1 MKICLLFI
9 IFASLFFSPAVRAQ
23 KQFSK
28 TYPANRNVRLQLT
41 NLMGTIEVYGW
52 DREEIR
58 VKASMESPA
67 AKMLPESSNESLAI
81 NVVRDNQGRT
91 DVGSVNFKV
100 WVPYGSAVDIETK
113 TGNLQ
118 VRDLSG
124 SMIRAK
130 ISLEGDINLSNIR
143 AGTVIAESSIGN
155 IFFDGDLQ
163 SGGTYSFKLTRG
175 DINVRIPFTSS
186 FQLSAT
192 ASDANNFA
200 LGALANSGLS
210 FAGGGRKVTGS
221 VNDGR
226 ANMTILNKRGTIA
239 FILR

>member
-9 IFASLFFSPAVRAQ
+9 IASLIFPPAVWAQ

-28 TYPANRNVRLQLT
+28 TYPASRNVRLQLT
-41 NLMGTIEVYGW
+41 NLTGTIEVYGW
-52 DREEIR
+52 EREEIR
-58 VKASMESPA
+58 VKASMESPT
-67 AKMLPESSNESLAI
+67 AKMLPESSSQNLTI
-81 NVVRDNQGRT
+81 NIVRDNQGRG
-91 DVGSVNFKV
+91 DIGSVNFKV

-113 TGNLQ
+113 MGNLS

-130 ISLEGDINLSNIR
+130 ISTDGDINLSNIR
-143 AGTVIAESSIGN
+143 ANTVMAESSIGN
-155 IFFDGDLQ
+155 IFFDGELKTD
-163 SGGTYSFKLTRG
+163 GTYSFRLTRG

-186 FQLSAT
+186 FRLAAT
-192 ASDANNFA
+192 ASEPNNFA
-200 LGALANSGLS
+200 LGPLANSGLS
-210 FAGGGRKVTGS
+210 FASGGRKVTGS

>member
-9 IFASLFFSPAVRAQ
+9 IASLIFSPAVWAQ

-41 NLMGTIEVYGW
+41 NITGTIEVYGW
-52 DREEIR
+52 ERDEIR
-58 VKASMESPA
+58 VKASMESSA
-67 AKMLPESSNESLAI
+67 AKLLPESSNESLAI
-81 NVVRDNQGRT
+81 NIVRDNQGRG
-91 DVGSVNFKV
+91 DVGSINFKV
-100 WVPYGSAVDIETK
+100 WVPYGSAVDVETK
-113 TGNLQ
+113 MGNLQ
-118 VRDLSG
+118 IRDLSG

-130 ISLEGDINLSNIR
+130 ISLEGDINLTNIK
-143 AGTVIAESSIGN
+143 ANTVMAESSIGS

-163 SGGTYSFKLTRG
+163 SGGTYSFKLMRG

-186 FQLSAT
+186 FRLSAT

-200 LGALANSGLS
+200 LGPLANSGLS
-210 FAGGGRKVTGS
+210 FASGGRKVTGS

-226 ANMTILNKRGTIA
+226 ATMSILNKRGTIA